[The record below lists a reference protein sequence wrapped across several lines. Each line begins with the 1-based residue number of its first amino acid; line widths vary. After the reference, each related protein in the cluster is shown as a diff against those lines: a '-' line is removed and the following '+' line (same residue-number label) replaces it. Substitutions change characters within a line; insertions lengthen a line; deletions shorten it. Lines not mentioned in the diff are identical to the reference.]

1 MDENMSNNEL
11 VMLYY
16 DFLVGIKNKFGMN
29 DDCFQMAVID
39 ILEYDNDK
47 LNEMHSKD
55 QLKYWFVRLFKN
67 YWFSKTSRYYT
78 TYEKYYQIH
87 TELPED

>member
-11 VMLYY
+11 VTLYY
-16 DFLVGIKNKFGMN
+16 DFLIGIKYKFGMN

-39 ILEYDNDK
+39 ILEYNNDK
-47 LNEMHSKD
+47 LNKMHSKD

-67 YWFSKTSRYYT
+67 YWFSKTSRYYAQ
-78 TYEKYYQIH
+78 YEKYYEHFEQ
-87 TELPED
+87 LPED